1 MYNKNPRLWPPR
13 LAARLITLIHLFFD
27 WALRLIYFSKSKEHA
42 VPSFSNQI
50 AFPCLAYFSEIVA
63 IYDINRQTAQVS
75 ILNQFVK
82 TSQIHNY
89 RTEDLS
95 LATRFMLSSLE
106 PIKCMPFS
114 RESVPK
120 FGTLFLIRLKY
131 LNVRPLV
138 KK

>member
-1 MYNKNPRLWPPR
+1 MKEEDF
-13 LAARLITLIHLFFD
+13 TSVS
-27 WALRLIYFSKSKEHA
+27 LRNTPY
-42 VPSFSNQI
+42 PSFSNQI

-63 IYDINRQTAQVS
+63 IYCMISTDRQHQLVFSISSLKQVRF
-75 ILNQFVK
+75 I
-82 TSQIHNY
+82 T
-89 RTEDLS
+89 TEQDLS

-120 FGTLFLIRLKY
+120 FGTLFRIQLKY
-131 LNVRPLV
+131 LNVRPFV